1 MTVSQRVLEEEIA
14 WEREEE
20 TPDDWM
26 RFRLNRDLEDLIFKV
41 GLESEREAFL
51 QIQEYRIFYPENETG
66 DVLII
71 LIFNCDESRYE
82 YRVLPCLNINLLF
95 SVEPAPYL
103 PEPARIDQLREVSRE
118 QDRIQALCGEYLA
131 SQRY

>member
-1 MTVSQRVLEEEIA
+1 MYS
-14 WEREEE
+14 
-20 TPDDWM
+20 
-26 RFRLNRDLEDLIFKV
+26 V
-41 GLESEREAFL
+41 G
-51 QIQEYRIFYPENETG
+51 QQVG
-66 DVLII
+66 MW
-71 LIFNCDESRYE
+71 
-82 YRVLPCLNINLLF
+82 NINLLF